1 MLDPLS
7 AISLASAIVQFIDFG
22 FKLVSEGIELY
33 EKGTLTENE
42 ELELITSDLE
52 NLANN
57 LGTSSSQLKTNSP
70 DEKALQELA
79 FRCNDL
85 AIELLAILDTLKP
98 QKQGSTK
105 LRHGLESVRVAV
117 RNARKKG
124 RIQTIESRLEK
135 LQKQLNSRMI
145 SILRWELYLPRSCL
159 DSHMPVFLISW
170 Q

>member
-7 AISLASAIVQFIDFG
+7 AIGLASAIVQFIDFG
-22 FKLVSEGIELY
+22 FKLVSEGIDLY
-33 EKGTLTENE
+33 ENGALTENE

-52 NLANN
+52 SLANN
-57 LGTSSSQLKTNSP
+57 LGTSSSQLQTNSP

-85 AIELLAILDTLKP
+85 ATELLTILDTLKP
-98 QKQGSTK
+98 QRQGSTK

-124 RIQTIESRLEK
+124 KIQTIESRLEK

-145 SILRWELYLPRSCL
+145 SI
-159 DSHMPVFLISW
+159 
-170 Q
+170 